1 MNKWVDMITIG
12 LLATVLVVVAYWWIV
27 LIIVFLSCIL

>member
-1 MNKWVDMITIG
+1 MNKWVDVIMIG